1 METLKKYMQ
10 MRSFPIAMMA
20 FLVMVIAGITYP
32 GNIAGQGLWG
42 TIVAAFSQSI
52 LGVSNWFGGNAGV
65 GIIVYT
71 LLIRL
76 LILPLMAQQSA
87 SMIKMQE
94 IAPALKAL
102 QAKYPTR
109 DTSSMQAMQTEQRA
123 IYKEAGVN
131 PFASFIPL
139 LVQMPILMALYSSI
153 QSTPALQ
160 QGTFLWIQLGGRD
173 PYFVLPILA
182 ALFTL
187 ASSLLVMMGQPER
200 NGVMTTM
207 TFAMPVMIF
216 VFAINVPA
224 ALSLYWVVSNAFQ
237 VGQTWVLQN
246 PFKIRAA
253 RADKVRAEKA
263 RERAIRKAKRSRR

>member
-10 MRSFPIAMMA
+10 MRSFPIAMIT
-20 FLVMVIAGITYP
+20 LVVMIIAGVTYP
-32 GNIAGQGLWG
+32 GHIEGHGLWG
-42 TIVAAFSQSI
+42 ILVAGFSQSI
-52 LGVSNWFGGNAGV
+52 LGVANWFGGNAGV

-71 LLIRL
+71 VLIRL
-76 LILPLMAQQSA
+76 LILPLMAHQSA
-87 SMIKMQE
+87 SMVKMQE
-94 IAPALKAL
+94 IAPELKAL

-109 DTSSMQAMQTEQRA
+109 DAASMQAMQTEQRA
-123 IYKEAGVN
+123 IYKAAGVN

-153 QSTPALQ
+153 QSTEALQ
-160 QGTFLWIQLGGRD
+160 QGTFLWIQLGGKD

-207 TFAMPVMIF
+207 TFAMPIMIF

-237 VGQTWVLQN
+237 VVQTWVLQN
-246 PFKIRAA
+246 PFKIREQ
-253 RADKVRAEKA
+253 RAEKKRAEKA

>member
-10 MRSFPIAMMA
+10 MRSFPVAMLA
-20 FLVMVIAGITYP
+20 LLVMIIAGVTYP
-32 GNIAGQGLWG
+32 GHIEGQGLWG

-71 LLIRL
+71 ILIRL
-76 LILPLMAQQSA
+76 LILPLMAHQA
-87 SMIKMQE
+87 TSMVKMQE

-109 DTSSMQAMQTEQRA
+109 DTTSMQAMQEEQRA
-123 IYKEAGVN
+123 IYKDAGVS

-153 QSTPALQ
+153 QTSTELQ
-160 QGTFLWIQLGGRD
+160 QGTFLWIQLGGHD
-173 PYFVLPILA
+173 PYYVLPVLA

-200 NGVMTTM
+200 NGMMTTM
-207 TFAMPVMIF
+207 TFVMPIMIF

-237 VGQTWVLQN
+237 VVQTWFLQN
-246 PFKIRAA
+246 PFKIRAQ
-253 RADKVRAEKA
+253 RAEKVRAEKA